1 MATNFNTRIKLKYDT
16 YANWTSANPIL
27 LKGELAVVEVPA
39 ESGTGLNEPA
49 YLLKVGDGVK
59 NFAALD
65 WISGKAA
72 DVYAWAKAASK
83 PVYQASEIQG
93 LEDFISGE
101 VKDTNTT
108 YQIVKNGDMGFKLQS
123 KEIGAEGWTDVSEI
137 ALVVPTVTLTTG
149 DTNGTVKF
157 NGVDVPVAGLGSA
170 AYTESSAYDAA
181 GAATAVKTELLG
193 TAEDASTASTIA
205 GVKKYTDEKV
215 AAAQT
220 AASSALAALDLAA
233 VSAGQGQ
240 IIASISQ
247 TDGLVAATTRAL
259 AAADIPEIGQDK
271 VTGLTTALA
280 GKQDTL
286 VFNTTYNAES
296 NKVATMTDVTNAVA
310 GLSGAMHYVG
320 ESTTDPVTDVTITG
334 KPEYSPASGDV
345 VTYQAKEYVYDGEE
359 WRLLGDESSYA
370 VKGAITDADIAAG
383 ANISMD
389 KIGGLNA
396 ALAGKATPTD
406 ITDAIGALDV
416 VDSEV
421 ANQFVT
427 AVSETDGKI
436 AVTRKALT
444 AADIPAITTDKVTG
458 LDTALAGKA
467 DTTTVTGI
475 SDKVDAL
482 EELVGETN
490 VTTQITN
497 AIGALDKADAAVA
510 NQFVTA
516 VSEAD
521 GIITVTRAQPAVANI
536 NGLQAALDAKVDIE
550 DLAEVATTGKMDDL
564 TQTDTIV
571 FDCGT
576 STTAM

>member
-123 KEIGAEGWTDVSEI
+123 KEIGAEAWTDVNEI
-137 ALVVPTVTLTTG
+137 TLVAPTVTLTTG

-181 GAATAVKTELLG
+181 GAANAVKTALLG

-220 AASSALAALDLAA
+220 AASGALAALDLAA

-247 TDGLVAATTRAL
+247 TNGLVAATTRAL

-296 NKVATMTDVTNAVA
+296 NKAATMTDVTNAVA

-320 ESTTDPVTDVTITG
+320 ESTTDPATDVTITG

-389 KIGGLNA
+389 KIGGLND
-396 ALAGKATPTD
+396 ALASKATSAD
-406 ITDAIGALDV
+406 ITSAIGALDV
-416 VDSEV
+416 VDNAV

-482 EELVGETN
+482 EGLVGETN

-521 GIITVTRAQPAVANI
+521 GIITVTRAQPTVANI
-536 NGLQAALDAKVDIE
+536 NGLQVALDAKVDTE

-564 TQTDTIV
+564 TQTNTIV

>member
-1 MATNFNTRIKLKYDT
+1 
-16 YANWTSANPIL
+16 
-27 LKGELAVVEVPA
+27 
-39 ESGTGLNEPA
+39 
-49 YLLKVGDGVK
+49 
-59 NFAALD
+59 
-65 WISGKAA
+65 
-72 DVYAWAKAASK
+72 
-83 PVYQASEIQG
+83 
-93 LEDFISGE
+93 
-101 VKDTNTT
+101 
-108 YQIVKNGDMGFKLQS
+108 MGFKLQS
-123 KEIGAEGWTDVSEI
+123 KEIGVEEWTDVSEI
-137 ALVVPTVTLTTG
+137 TLVAPTVTLTTG

-157 NGVDVPVAGLGSA
+157 NGTDVPVAGLGSA
-170 AYTESSAYDAA
+170 AYTQSTAYDAA
-181 GAATAVKTELLG
+181 GAATGVKTELLG
-193 TAEDASTASTIA
+193 TAEDPSTANTIA

-220 AASSALAALDLAA
+220 AASDAVAALDLAA

-240 IIASISQ
+240 IISSISQ
-247 TDGLVAATTRAL
+247 TDGLVAASTRAL
-259 AAADIPEIGQDK
+259 VAADIPEIGQEK

-296 NKVATMTDVTNAVA
+296 NKAATMTDVNNAIA

-320 ESTTDPVTDVTITG
+320 ESTTDPATSVTITE
-334 KPEYSPASGDV
+334 KPEYSPISGDV
-345 VTYQAKEYVYDGEE
+345 VTYQAKEYVYDGKT

-370 VKGAITDADIAAG
+370 VKGAITDADISAS

-396 ALAGKATPTD
+396 ALAGKATLTN
-406 ITDAIGALDV
+406 ITEAIGALDV

-427 AVSETDGKI
+427 AVNETDGKI

-467 DTTTVTGI
+467 DASTVTQLGQ
-475 SDKVDAL
+475 DLDAL
-482 EELVGETN
+482 ETLVGGTN

-497 AIGALDKADAAVA
+497 AIGALDKEDAAVS

-521 GIITVTRAQPAVANI
+521 GIITVTRAQPTIANV
-536 NGLQAALDAKVDIE
+536 NGLQAALDAKVDTE
-550 DLAEVATTGKMDDL
+550 DLAEVATTGKIDDL
-564 TQTDTIV
+564 IQTNTII

-576 STTAM
+576 STTSM

>member
-108 YQIVKNGDMGFKLQS
+108 YQIVKNGNMGFKLQS
-123 KEIGAEGWTDVSEI
+123 KEIGTEVWTDVNEI
-137 ALVVPTVTLTTG
+137 TLVAPTVTLTTG

-181 GAATAVKTELLG
+181 GAANAVKTALLG

-220 AASSALAALDLAA
+220 AASGALAALDLAA

-320 ESTTDPVTDVTITG
+320 ESTTDPATDVTITG

-416 VDSEV
+416 VDSAV
-421 ANQFVT
+421 TNQFVT
-427 AVSETDGKI
+427 SVSETDGKI

-458 LDTALAGKA
+458 LDTALADKA

-516 VSEAD
+516 VSETD

-536 NGLQAALDAKVDIE
+536 NGLQAALDAKVDTE